1 MSRAALGA
9 GVLAG
14 LLALTAGLY
23 AGYRLLQTG
32 ATEDAG
38 STVLLSTEF
47 ADLNGQP
54 VTLKRWAG
62 QRLVVN
68 FWATWCAPCRE
79 EMPLFNAMHAA
90 HAADGVQFIGIAIDT
105 PEAVTR
111 FAQQLD
117 IDYPLVVGGAAGLE
131 LVRRLGNAAGALP
144 YTVLVEPDGRISR
157 TRLGQIHEP
166 ELRQWLGQPGAA
178 RAQR

>member
-68 FWATWCAPCRE
+68 FWATWCAPCKV
-79 EMPLFNAMHAA
+79 EMPALDRLAGELGGKDFAVITISIDRGGAPVAGAFLEEIEARNLTLYVDPASSVSRSLRVQGLPVTILAD
-90 HAADGVQFIGIAIDT
+90 ADGREIARYLGPAEWDGD
-105 PEAVTR
+105 EAK
-111 FAQQLD
+111 
-117 IDYPLVVGGAAGLE
+117 GLISE
-131 LVRRLGNAAGALP
+131 AIRR
-144 YTVLVEPDGRISR
+144 ER
-157 TRLGQIHEP
+157 
-166 ELRQWLGQPGAA
+166 
-178 RAQR
+178 